1 VLKWFLVLA
10 LLLTLGSKLIVRPDK
25 STPSAADIQRR
36 VADFL
41 IQQRFTVA
49 LTNQP
54 SDGQPMLRAS
64 AGICRILVVNSD
76 PTAWGRDVIRLNS
89 TVTDRS
95 FVVFRGRVYAEQPTW
110 LTVPDFLW
118 SRVRRELGLRAHAA
132 PLLAVIA
139 TTSCDAER
147 LPWSELGY
155 AERPVQCLVGPGG
168 GPCDRSHSQAE
179 GIG

>member
-49 LTNQP
+49 LTNP
-54 SDGQPMLRAS
+54 TSDGQPMLRAS
-64 AGICRILVVNSD
+64 AGVCRILVVNSD
-76 PTAWGRDVIRLNS
+76 PIPMASGRDVIRLNA
-89 TVTDRS
+89 TVADQS

-118 SRVRRELGLRAHAA
+118 SRFQRELGLRAHAA

-139 TTSCDAER
+139 TTSCNAER
-147 LPWSELGY
+147 LPWGELG
-155 AERPVQCLVGPGG
+155 
-168 GPCDRSHSQAE
+168 
-179 GIG
+179 

>member
-25 STPSAADIQRR
+25 STPSAADIQQR

-49 LTNQP
+49 LTNQTI
-54 SDGQPMLRAS
+54 DGQPTLRAS
-64 AGICRILVVNSD
+64 AGVCRILVVNSD
-76 PTAWGRDVIRLNS
+76 PMALGRNVIRLNA
-89 TVTDRS
+89 TVADQS

-118 SRVRRELGLRAHAA
+118 SRFQRELGLRAHAA

-139 TTSCDAER
+139 TTSCNAER
-147 LPWSELGY
+147 LPWGELG
-155 AERPVQCLVGPGG
+155 
-168 GPCDRSHSQAE
+168 
-179 GIG
+179 

>member
-41 IQQRFTVA
+41 IQQSFTVA
-49 LTNQP
+49 LTNQT
-54 SDGQPMLRAS
+54 SDGQPVLRAS
-64 AGICRILVVNSD
+64 AGVCQILVVNSD
-76 PTAWGRDVIRLNS
+76 PMAWGRDVIRLNA
-89 TVTDRS
+89 TVADQS

-118 SRVRRELGLRAHAA
+118 SRFQRELGLRAHAA
-132 PLLAVIA
+132 PLLTVIA
-139 TTSCDAER
+139 TTSCNAER
-147 LPWSELGY
+147 LPWGELG
-155 AERPVQCLVGPGG
+155 
-168 GPCDRSHSQAE
+168 
-179 GIG
+179 

>member
-25 STPSAADIQRR
+25 STPSAPDILRR

-49 LTNQP
+49 LTNQTR
-54 SDGQPMLRAS
+54 DGQPMLRAI
-64 AGICRILVVNSD
+64 AGVCRILVVNSG
-76 PTAWGRDVIRLNS
+76 PIPMAWGRDVIRLNA
-89 TVTDRS
+89 TVADQS

-118 SRVRRELGLRAHAA
+118 SRFQRELGLRAHAG

-139 TTSCDAER
+139 TTSCNAER
-147 LPWSELGY
+147 LPWGELG
-155 AERPVQCLVGPGG
+155 
-168 GPCDRSHSQAE
+168 
-179 GIG
+179 

>member
-25 STPSAADIQRR
+25 STPSAADIQQR
-36 VADFL
+36 VGDFL

-49 LTNQP
+49 LTNQTGE
-54 SDGQPMLRAS
+54 GQPMLRAS
-64 AGICRILVVNSD
+64 AGACRILVANSN
-76 PTAWGRDVIRLNS
+76 PMAWDRDVIRRNA
-89 TVTDRS
+89 TVADRS

-118 SRVRRELGLRAHAA
+118 SRFQRELGLRAHAA

-139 TTSCDAER
+139 TTSCNAER
-147 LPWSELGY
+147 LPWGELG
-155 AERPVQCLVGPGG
+155 
-168 GPCDRSHSQAE
+168 
-179 GIG
+179 